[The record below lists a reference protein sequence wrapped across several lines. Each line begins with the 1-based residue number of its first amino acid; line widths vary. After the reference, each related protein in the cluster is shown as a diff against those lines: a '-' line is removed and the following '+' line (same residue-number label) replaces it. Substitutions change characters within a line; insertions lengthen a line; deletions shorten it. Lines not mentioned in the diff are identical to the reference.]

1 MELEM
6 KIGNLFI
13 RNDFNSISPFPFHE
27 IQYLKKGIALS
38 IRIEKL
44 QILKYLLILLQ
55 IFGIACVLFWNQAL
69 SSLTELNL
77 SLHGEELTQR

>member
-44 QILKYLLILLQ
+44 QILNYLIEILQ
-55 IFGIACVLFWNQAL
+55 ILSIACILF
-69 SSLTELNL
+69 
-77 SLHGEELTQR
+77 